1 MKGDTLRMI
10 FGFSLLI
17 ILAGL
22 ALSIALGHVEEK
34 SSYGL
39 MPLLV
44 GVSNLATQFA
54 SYAFSSRKDDDK
66 GDKKE

>member
-1 MKGDTLRMI
+1 MI

-54 SYAFSSRKDDDK
+54 SYAFSHRDKKDKDDENK
-66 GDKKE
+66 P

>member
-1 MKGDTLRMI
+1 MKGNGDTLRMI

-22 ALSIALGHVEEK
+22 ALSIALGKVEEK
-34 SSYGL
+34 TSYGL

-54 SYAFSSRKDDDK
+54 SYAFSRK
-66 GDKKE
+66 GDKDEDK